1 MLRRLWKQPKVAY
14 KRFFLEKQD
23 KSECVAA
30 FLALLELIRGKR
42 VRMEGEGEEAVIQLV
57 KKEREP

>member
-1 MLRRLWKQPKVAY
+1 M
-14 KRFFLEKQD
+14 
-23 KSECVAA
+23 
-30 FLALLELIRGKR
+30 ALLELIRGKR